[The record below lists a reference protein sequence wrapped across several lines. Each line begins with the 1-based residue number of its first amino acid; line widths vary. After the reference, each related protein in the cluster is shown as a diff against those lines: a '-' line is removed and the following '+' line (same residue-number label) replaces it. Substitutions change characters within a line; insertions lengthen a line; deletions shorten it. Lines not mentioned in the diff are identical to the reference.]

1 MSNDPNYRSPS
12 GRWNLTGLLHDV
24 TTAWRLLQDPRV
36 PGLLKLFLPIAAMIY
51 LISPLDLLPGPFD
64 DVAVL
69 FVALRLFLQL
79 APSEAVRSAQG
90 DARPTDQRSNHDDDN
105 TIDTSWRVV
114 DDK

>member
-1 MSNDPNYRSPS
+1 MSNNQNYRSPS
-12 GRWNLTGLLHDV
+12 GGWNLTSLFHDV

-36 PGLLKLFLPIAAMIY
+36 PGLLKLFLPIAAMVY

-79 APSEAVRSAQG
+79 APSDAVRSAQG
-90 DARPTDQRSNHDDDN
+90 DARATDPKPRQDDDN

>member
-1 MSNDPNYRSPS
+1 MSNDSNYRSSS
-12 GRWNLTGLLHDV
+12 GGWNLSGLLRDT

-36 PGLLKLFLPIAAMIY
+36 PGLLKLFLPIAAIVY
-51 LISPLDLLPGPFD
+51 LISPVDFLPGPFD
-64 DVAVL
+64 DIAVL

-79 APSEAVRSAQG
+79 APSEAVRRAQG
-90 DARPTDQRSNHDDDN
+90 GASPTDPKPNYDDDN

>member
-1 MSNDPNYRSPS
+1 MSEKSYRTPS
-12 GRWNLTGLLHDV
+12 GGWSMTSLLADV

-36 PGLLKLFLPIAAMIY
+36 PGLLKLFLPVAALIY
-51 LISPLDLLPGPFD
+51 LISPFDLLPGPFD
-64 DVAVL
+64 DAVVL

-79 APSEAVRSAQG
+79 APAEALRSAQG
-90 DARPTDQRSNHDDDN
+90 GASTPPKANDDDHN